1 MAGMKGPGVEDG
13 GARRPAR
20 LLAFLALLLLGVGV
34 TVSLGNWQVARRAW
48 KLDLIERV
56 ETRVHA
62 PAVPAP
68 GPAAWPG
75 VSTASDEYRH
85 VRLSG
90 RFLPG
95 RGTLVAGTTALGGG
109 FWLLEPFRV
118 DEGWL
123 VLVNRGFVPGERST
137 AERTATPPPAAEEE
151 IVGLLRITEP
161 GGGFLRAN
169 DPAGGWWYSR
179 DVAAIAAARGLE
191 GPVAPYFVDAEVSSD
206 PRPPVGGLTVIAF
219 RNTHLI
225 YALTW
230 YGLALM
236 LAGAT
241 CFLLLSEWRARR
253 GRA

>member
-1 MAGMKGPGVEDG
+1 MTVDGEPGAADG
-13 GARRPAR
+13 AARRPAR
-20 LLAFLALLLLGVGV
+20 LLAFLALLLLGLGV
-34 TVSLGNWQVARRAW
+34 TVALGNWQVARRAW

-68 GPAAWPG
+68 GPDAWPG
-75 VSTASDEYRH
+75 LDVASDEYRR

-95 RGTLVAGTTALGGG
+95 RGTLVAATTALGGG
-109 FWLLEPFRV
+109 FWLLEPFRT
-118 DEGWL
+118 DEGWQ
-123 VLVNRGFVPGERST
+123 VLVNRGFVPGERSV
-137 AERTATPPPAAEEE
+137 ATQRAAPPPAEGTE

-191 GPVAPYFVDAEVSSD
+191 GAVAPYFVDAEASAAAS
-206 PRPPVGGLTVIAF
+206 PPVGGLTVVSF
-219 RNTHLI
+219 RNTHLL

-236 LAGAT
+236 LAGAI
-241 CFLLLSEWRARR
+241 CFLLLSEWRVRA